1 MRQFDHPN
9 MDGFT
14 CPICGT
20 AEDKPVTLIGID
32 GTQEGHI
39 MQAKQVHMEC
49 LNLTITRRYSNILI
63 FQYVKEPV

>member
-20 AEDKPVTLIGID
+20 ADDKPVTLIGID
-32 GTQEGHI
+32 GTQEGSI

-49 LNLTITRRYSNILI
+49 LELRITTRHAGVLI
-63 FQYVKEPV
+63 YQYVKEPV